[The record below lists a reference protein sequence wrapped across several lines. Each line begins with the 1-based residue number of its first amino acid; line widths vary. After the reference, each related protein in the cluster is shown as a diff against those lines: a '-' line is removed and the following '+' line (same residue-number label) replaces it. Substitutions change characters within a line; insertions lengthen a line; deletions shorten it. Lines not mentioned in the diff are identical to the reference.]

1 MRIENITVRTIETPV
16 IRNIEVPV
24 TRPTVPVTRGLRVPI
39 IRVPQ
44 YEYEYPVLNIP
55 PGPIEFETDE
65 PVVGAPAAE
74 PEVVEEIDTRDLPTP
89 APEVPVAEVPV
100 EEVPTGPTVTIP
112 GTDIDVNLPD
122 PSVVATAGAVAIV
135 TTATTIVANLAFN
148 QIKDAATPVI
158 KNLIKKKFKV
168 KLKNIK
174 PVLHFVQS
182 DNGMVDVFEYSAKGT
197 KLVAQTDKVEQ
208 YLRDQVEINPLY
220 ELDNKVIVDES
231 IKNKFTKEG
240 AKRFKN
246 LFAPAKAIAK
256 KLSAKFSI

>member
-1 MRIENITVRTIETPV
+1 MVRIPDITVRRIETPV

-65 PVVGAPAAE
+65 PTVGAPSPE
-74 PEVVEEIDTRDLPTP
+74 SEVVEELDTRDLPTP
-89 APEVPVAEVPV
+89 TPTPAVPV

-135 TTATTIVANLAFN
+135 TTATTIVANIAFN

-168 KLKNIK
+168 KLKNVK

-220 ELDNKVIVDES
+220 ELDNKVIVDEAV
-231 IKNKFTKEG
+231 KNKFTKEG

>member
-1 MRIENITVRTIETPV
+1 MVRIPDITVRRIETPV

-44 YEYEYPVLNIP
+44 YEFEYPILEIP
-55 PGPIEFETDE
+55 PAPIIFETEE
-65 PVVGAPAAE
+65 PVIQPEQEEAE
-74 PEVVEEIDTRDLPTP
+74 TEEIDTRELPTP
-89 APEVPVAEVPV
+89 TPAVPAV
-100 EEVPTGPTVTIP
+100 EVPTVPTVTIP

-122 PSVVATAGAVAIV
+122 PSVVATAAAVAIV

-148 QIKDAATPVI
+148 QIKDAATPVV

-168 KLKNIK
+168 KLKIVK

-182 DNGMVDVFEYSAKGT
+182 DNGMVDVFEYSDKGT

-220 ELDNKVIVDES
+220 ELDNKVIVDEAV
-231 IKNKFTKEG
+231 KNKFTKEG